1 MIEEVIFS
9 VYVLG
14 LVENALELLSFL
26 QEKKKKIPNKATER
40 MVKLFMLNE
49 HLLLKIFNWKAGF
62 VAMLQ
67 KELKILKFFI
77 VSNLFQMS

>member
-1 MIEEVIFS
+1 MIEDVIFS

-14 LVENALELLSFL
+14 LVEDASELLSFL
-26 QEKKKKIPNKATER
+26 QEKNNKIPNKATEG
-40 MVKLFMLNE
+40 MVKFFMLNK
-49 HLLLKIFNWKAGF
+49 HLLLKVFIWKAGF

-67 KELKILKFFI
+67 KELKIQKFFL